1 MLDASIVSKNS
12 LSHSFIQSTYQFKI
26 LILGEAGVGKT
37 SLKVRYTDNKFLPN
51 TKASTAIDFK
61 IKLIHLTESETA
73 KLSIWDTAGSERY
86 RSIANS
92 YLKNAQAILLCFDIS
107 DKTSFDELGLFW
119 QSFIK
124 EYFSLGKEQNKICL
138 VYLVGTKQDLEQ
150 QRAVSKEEALTFIKQ
165 FENGEYFETSSLT
178 GYNVEEVFQELTLK
192 LIDLHEQ
199 NKLQYNEPTN
209 RGVHLSE
216 ASSSG
221 YEESYY
227 SKYSYAEHQSHSS
240 GSFCC

>member
-1 MLDASIVSKNS
+1 MLDTSTVSK
-12 LSHSFIQSTYQFKI
+12 HSFIQSTYHFKI

-37 SLKVRYTDNKFLPN
+37 SLKVRYTDNKFLSN
-51 TKASTAIDFK
+51 AKISTAIDFK

-107 DKTSFDELGLFW
+107 DKKSFDELGTFW
-119 QSFIK
+119 QSFIT

-150 QRAVSKEEALTFIKQ
+150 QRAVSKDEALNFIKQ
-165 FENGEYFETSSLT
+165 FENGEYFETSALT

-192 LIDLHEQ
+192 LIELHEQ
-199 NKLQYNEPTN
+199 NKLQYNEPCSY
-209 RGVHLSE
+209 GVRLSE
-216 ASSSG
+216 ASSN
-221 YEESYY
+221 YEESFY
-227 SKYSYAEHQSHSS
+227 SKNSYIEHKDDSS